1 MVTQHH
7 LCSIAESSFFLQYSI
22 AASQSFFVPKHPTVL
37 CITNLLESYHLQ
49 SFMNPLKQHQ
59 MIKVIQYRKNSILD
73 DRSHSVQESMVPTEM
88 MCLYCCFFQGFQHA
102 YFCSRLTSF
111 PSLFPSQPSQKG
123 GLRCIQSVDL
133 IYEVTKLLPGRQHDL
148 VDYETV
154 VFILTRD

>member
-7 LCSIAESSFFLQYSI
+7 LCSIAESSFFLVVFYS
-22 AASQSFFVPKHPTVL
+22 SQSVIL
-37 CITNLLESYHLQ
+37 CTQTPHSPMYNKFTGVLQ

-73 DRSHSVQESMVPTEM
+73 DTSHSVQESMVPTEM

-111 PSLFPSQPSQKG
+111 SSLFPSQPSQKG
-123 GLRCIQSVDL
+123 GSRCIQSVDL